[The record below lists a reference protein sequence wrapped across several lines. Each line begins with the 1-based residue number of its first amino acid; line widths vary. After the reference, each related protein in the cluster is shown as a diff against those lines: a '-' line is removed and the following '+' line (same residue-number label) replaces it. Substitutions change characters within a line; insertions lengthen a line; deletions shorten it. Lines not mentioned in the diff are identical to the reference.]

1 MEFHLYALVRQR
13 VAQSYFTT
21 HHEHIAFSD
30 VLVVMVMASSRT
42 SRALFIAGL
51 MILVLACLVRASDN
65 DQPAT
70 TTADGATDANSTV
83 RTTIHCQYC
92 DVYVCLSV
100 CLSVCP
106 LAYILSRKPHGR
118 TSPNFLCV
126 LHVAA
131 ARSSSGGVAICYV
144 LPVLW
149 MTSFFHTTVLR
160 RCVFISDESVRNSLN
175 CCIDSYQ
182 IFADN
187 VKDRQHCS
195 HIYRS
200 CVANRAKSAI
210 DDCLV

>member
-1 MEFHLYALVRQR
+1 VEFHLYALVRQR

-100 CLSVCP
+100 CLSVPSRISYLENHTAELHQIFCACCMWPRLGPP
-106 LAYILSRKPHGR
+106 LAALR
-118 TSPNFLCV
+118 
-126 LHVAA
+126 
-131 ARSSSGGVAICYV
+131 YV
-144 LPVLW
+144 
-149 MTSFFHTTVLR
+149 TYFRF
-160 RCVFISDESVRNSLN
+160 CG
-175 CCIDSYQ
+175 
-182 IFADN
+182 
-187 VKDRQHCS
+187 
-195 HIYRS
+195 
-200 CVANRAKSAI
+200 
-210 DDCLV
+210 

>member
-1 MEFHLYALVRQR
+1 VEFHLYALVRQR

-30 VLVVMVMASSRT
+30 VLVVMVMASSRA

-83 RTTIHCQYC
+83 RTTIHCRYC
-92 DVYVCLSV
+92 DVYVG
-100 CLSVCP
+100 LSVCP
-106 LAYILSRKPHGR
+106 LAYIISRKPHGR

-126 LHVAA
+126 LHVVV

-144 LPVLW
+144 LPV
-149 MTSFFHTTVLR
+149 
-160 RCVFISDESVRNSLN
+160 
-175 CCIDSYQ
+175 
-182 IFADN
+182 
-187 VKDRQHCS
+187 
-195 HIYRS
+195 
-200 CVANRAKSAI
+200 
-210 DDCLV
+210 